1 MLVRLKEMADRWQV
15 SQRRIAQLC
24 AAGEIKGAEKRGR
37 CWMVPE
43 NATVPETIKKENM
56 PAGMAKPR
64 TTKILPCPIGITSY
78 KEAVTECYYVD
89 KTLFIKDILDDH
101 SKVYLFTRPRRFG
114 KTLMMDMVKTFFE
127 KTEKDTSGYF
137 REKMIWNQDDVYKQ
151 YQGKYPVIYLSFKD
165 THYEKWEDMY
175 QALRYVIKKEFRRH
189 RELLDSET
197 LPDEEK
203 QYFSSILNEKVSE
216 AGCQNALG
224 ELSYMLSFHY
234 KCKVIVIIDE
244 YDTPVQQGY
253 LNGYYNQVTGFMRNL
268 FSAVLKDN
276 ENLEFGILT
285 GVLRIAKESLFS
297 GLNNLA
303 VNTVLDEKYASYFG
317 FTEEE
322 VLKIANYYG
331 KADSLEELRKWY
343 NGYLFG
349 RQEIY
354 NPWSVL
360 NYFASGCR
368 SRAFWSRTGSSDM
381 ISKLIK
387 AGDQELYTSLETLL
401 KGEEIQAVIDTDIIY
416 PEIGGEA
423 DTIYSFLLMSGYLK
437 VTGIISERYDN
448 PICSLKIPNLEIKN
462 VFQKEILG
470 NFSGLFTG
478 TVLKNFEIALCT
490 GNETLFQDTL
500 SDFLMNSVSSFD
512 TAQENFYHG
521 MILGMLSAL
530 SDSYI
535 ITSNREAGEGRFD
548 IQLEPKDRKNAGY
561 LLEFKANRDMSTE
574 QLEEKAEEALR
585 QIKEKS
591 YAADLNY
598 RGVKKIISYG
608 IAFSGKKVSVK
619 CVELKK

>member
-1 MLVRLKEMADRWQV
+1 MWIHLKE
-15 SQRRIAQLC
+15 
-24 AAGEIKGAEKRGR
+24 
-37 CWMVPE
+37 
-43 NATVPETIKKENM
+43 KENM
-56 PAGMAKPR
+56 PLGMERPETAKL
-64 TTKILPCPIGITSY
+64 LPCPIGVTSY

-101 SKVYLFTRPRRFG
+101 NKVYLFTRPRRFG

-127 KTEKDTSGYF
+127 NTEEDTSVYF
-137 REKMIWNQDDVYKQ
+137 REKMIWAQDEGYKQ

-165 THYEKWEDMY
+165 THYTKWKDMY

-189 RELLDSET
+189 RELLDSNT
-197 LPDEEK
+197 LPDAEK
-203 QYFSSILNEKVSE
+203 QYFSSVLNEEVSQT
-216 AGCQNALG
+216 GCQNALG

-244 YDTPVQQGY
+244 YDTPIQQGY
-253 LNGYYNQVTGFMRNL
+253 LNGYYDQITGFMRNL

-303 VNTVLDEKYASYFG
+303 VYTVLDEKYASCFG
-317 FTEEE
+317 FTEKEA
-322 VLKIANYYG
+322 LTIAEYYG

-360 NYFASGCR
+360 NYFANDCR
-368 SRAFWSRTGSSDM
+368 ARAFWSRTSGGDM
-381 ISKLIK
+381 IGDLIK
-387 AGDQELYTSLETLL
+387 TGDQELYTSLETLL
-401 KGEEIQAVIDTDIIY
+401 KGDEIQAAVDTDIIY
-416 PEIGGEA
+416 PEIGGGT
-423 DTIYSFLLMSGYLK
+423 DTICSFLLMAGYLK
-437 VTGIISERYDN
+437 VTEIIGEMYDN

-462 VFQKEILG
+462 VFRKEILG
-470 NFSGLFTG
+470 NLSGLFTG
-478 TVLKNFEIALCT
+478 TVLRNFEIALCT
-490 GNETLFQDTL
+490 GNEALFQDTL
-500 SDFLMNSVSSFD
+500 SGFLMNSASSFD

-521 MILGMLSAL
+521 MMLGMLSAL
-530 SDSYI
+530 SDSYR

-548 IQLEPKDRKNAGY
+548 IQLEPRDKKNAGY
-561 LLEFKANRDMSTE
+561 LLEFKAGRDMSAG

-591 YAADLNY
+591 YEADLSF
-598 RGVKKIISYG
+598 RGVKRIISYG

-619 CVELKK
+619 SSL